1 MQKDIRMEG
10 NLVPMSMDS
19 LTARI
24 IYAHYTGPLS
34 LTTSFLTKPIIQN
47 WLGLFLADKVPC
59 LVKGIRIATNHC

>member
-1 MQKDIRMEG
+1 MEG

-59 LVKGIRIATNHC
+59 LVKGI